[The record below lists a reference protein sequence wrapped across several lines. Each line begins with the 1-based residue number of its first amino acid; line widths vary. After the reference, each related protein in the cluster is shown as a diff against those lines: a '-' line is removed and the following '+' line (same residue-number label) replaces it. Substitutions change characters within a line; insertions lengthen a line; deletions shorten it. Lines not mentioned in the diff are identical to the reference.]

1 MRPVIILF
9 GKAPLPGRV
18 KTRLYPFLDATSAA
32 VLHSAFVR
40 DSLEL
45 LSTMSSVAD
54 LELSTDFETDA
65 WQDFSVARSLQGQG
79 DLGDRVLHALAK
91 ALGAGR
97 PKAVVVGS
105 DSPGLPAGHI
115 AALLQSDTDVALG
128 PTEDGG
134 FYAIACRRITP
145 GMLHCVKWSSSNT
158 LGDATRAIRACG
170 LTAELGQPWFDIDE
184 PSDLLRLRE
193 LANLP
198 RHTANWLASNE
209 LRFSAVPAQPR
220 APTRGDSRN

>member
-9 GKAPLPGRV
+9 AKAPVPGRV
-18 KTRLYPFLDATSAA
+18 KTRLCPFLDAASAA
-32 VLHSAFVR
+32 ALHSALVR
-40 DSLEL
+40 DALEL
-45 LSTMSSVAD
+45 LETFSFEAD
-54 LELSTDFETDA
+54 IELATDVETQA
-65 WQDFSVARSLQGQG
+65 WRDVVVPRSLQEDG

-97 PKAVVVGS
+97 PKAVIVGS

-134 FYAIACRRITP
+134 FYAIACRRISP
-145 GMLHCVKWSSSNT
+145 GMLHGVRWSSSNT
-158 LGDATRAIRACG
+158 LGDATRAVRACG

-184 PSDLLRLRE
+184 PSDLFRLRRMTD
-193 LANLP
+193 LP
-198 RHTANWLASNE
+198 RHTAAWLASNE
-209 LRFSAVPAQPR
+209 LRLSAPCPDHR
-220 APTRGDSRN
+220 D